1 MTGKHRRCSLL
12 LCWLALVLTPLPL
25 FAQPVLTLLD
35 DSLSQWE
42 TYLSYRHQE
51 QYNGSQP
58 TDAAG
63 KPLAP
68 LGLFPGLDPHGVFT
82 LQQQGGETVLRVS
95 GEIYGGLTTRQT
107 FRNYRLTLQYRWGEK
122 KWPPR
127 LNKLKDSGIL
137 YHANGPHGQE
147 YFRSWMLSQELQ
159 IMQGHTGDYWQQ
171 AHSAI
176 DIRAFQPEGEMNAVA
191 DETQP
196 FLAAGRASGGPG
208 FVLRKLNAEKPDNQ
222 WNTVELICFEGQSLH
237 IVNGQVVMVLK
248 NSRYQQDG
256 RDIPMWEG
264 KIQLQ
269 SEAAEVFYKN
279 IRLQRLDKLPAQYA
293 GYFAE

>member
-1 MTGKHRRCSLL
+1 MKLKLRRSGLLFVTSLVTGFVALPLAASSQLSLL
-12 LCWLALVLTPLPL
+12 DPT
-25 FAQPVLTLLD
+25 
-35 DSLSQWE
+35 LSQWE

-68 LGLFPGLDPHGVFT
+68 FGVFPGLDPHAVFT

-95 GEIYGGLTTRQT
+95 GEIYGALTSKQR
-107 FRNYRLTLQYRWGEK
+107 FRNYHLTLQYRWGEK

-127 LNKLKDSGIL
+127 LQKLKDSGIL

-147 YFRSWMLSQELQ
+147 YFRSWMLSQEFQ

-171 AHSAI
+171 ANSAI

-191 DETQP
+191 DITQP
-196 FLAAGRASGGPG
+196 FLATGRASGGPG
-208 FVLRKLNAEKPDNQ
+208 FVMRQLNAEKPDNQ

-256 RDIPMWEG
+256 RDMPMWEG

-279 IRLQRLDKLPAQYA
+279 IRLQPLAQLPAQYA
-293 GYFAE
+293 GYF

>member
-1 MTGKHRRCSLL
+1 MKLKLRLSGLLLATSLVTAFVALPLAAKPVLSLL
-12 LCWLALVLTPLPL
+12 DPT
-25 FAQPVLTLLD
+25 
-35 DSLSQWE
+35 LSQWE

-82 LQQQGGETVLRVS
+82 LQQQDGETVLRVS
-95 GEIYGGLTTRQT
+95 GEIYGALTSKQS
-107 FRNYRLTLQYRWGEK
+107 FRNYHLTLQYRWGEK

-127 LNKLKDSGIL
+127 LQKLKDSGIL

-147 YFRSWMLSQELQ
+147 YFRSWMLSQEFQ

-171 AHSAI
+171 ANSAI

-191 DETQP
+191 DTIQP
-196 FLAAGRASGGPG
+196 FLATGRASGGPG
-208 FVLRKLNAEKPDNQ
+208 FVQRQLNAEKPDNQ

-256 RDIPMWEG
+256 RDMPMWEG

-279 IRLQRLDKLPAQYA
+279 IRLQPLAQLPAQYA
-293 GYFAE
+293 GYF